1 MFRIESLQ
9 LVGIIGQALL
19 RAGDLP
25 DDRKRYKQGL
35 FTSGLTAVHLILVG
49 VATLAAQLV
58 QQLII
63 WIIVSIDLCEG
74 ERERPLEISSTSMKV
89 ALP

>member
-25 DDRKRYKQGL
+25 DDRKRYKQL